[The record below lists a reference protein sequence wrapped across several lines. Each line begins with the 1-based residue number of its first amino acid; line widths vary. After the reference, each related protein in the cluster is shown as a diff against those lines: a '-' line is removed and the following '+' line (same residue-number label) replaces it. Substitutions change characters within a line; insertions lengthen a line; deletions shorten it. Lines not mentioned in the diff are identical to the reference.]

1 MYNVPHFKD
10 KDQHRVL
17 DFIRQNS
24 FAFLVANAQPY
35 PAATQVP
42 LLLEEREGLLYLKGH
57 IMRQTG
63 HHKALLENPKVL
75 CVFTGA
81 HAYVSASLY
90 TNPQAVSTWNY
101 MSVHVNGHLNF
112 LNDEG
117 LLALLEETTRHY
129 ENNEDSPASFH
140 HLPKDMVQKASK
152 AIVGFEIAVE
162 KIEHVFKLSQNR
174 DAESYANII
183 RHLEEGGDNGVTLAN
198 EMKKRRSELF

>member
-1 MYNVPHFKD
+1 
-10 KDQHRVL
+10 
-17 DFIRQNS
+17 
-24 FAFLVANAQPY
+24 
-35 PAATQVP
+35 
-42 LLLEEREGLLYLKGH
+42 
-57 IMRQTG
+57 
-63 HHKALLENPKVL
+63 
-75 CVFTGA
+75 
-81 HAYVSASLY
+81 
-90 TNPQAVSTWNY
+90 
-101 MSVHVNGHLNF
+101 MSVHVNGHLSF

-140 HLPKDMVQKASK
+140 HLPKDMVQKATK